1 LPTFLPPRGADGDN
15 PAAGLTTEL
24 GQPEQLLDLRL
35 CHQGLTRMM
44 EEKVVDGA
52 AHFFRFVL
60 HPLDHLLW
68 GRLWNIWSELFLK
81 DISKS
86 PY

>member
-1 LPTFLPPRGADGDN
+1 LPAFLPPRGADGSN
-15 PAAGLTTEL
+15 PATSITAEL
-24 GQPEQLLDLRL
+24 GKPKQLLNLRL
-35 CHQGLTRMM
+35 YHQGLARMR

-52 AHFFRFVL
+52 TQFLSFVL
-60 HPLDHLLW
+60 HALDHLLW